1 MRFLR
6 HLALVVAVLALLAPA
21 AHVLE
26 MVNKLALDGPIW
38 LAVQQ
43 QLYRSWGPLIGAPT
57 EIAGLMLN
65 AALAVSRVEPRRA
78 RWLSAGAYL
87 AMIIVFFVC
96 NAPVNAATNGWTAA
110 TLPADWQAYRWRWE
124 IGHALSALLAVA
136 ALVANFRA
144 LRGRQGEA
152 DSAHARPLRDDVP
165 SSDRLRSGGRRGP

>member
-43 QLYRSWGPLIGAPT
+43 QLYRGWGPLIGAPT

-78 RWLSAGAYL
+78 LWLSAGAAL
-87 AMIIVFFVC
+87 
-96 NAPVNAATNGWTAA
+96 
-110 TLPADWQAYRWRWE
+110 E
-124 IGHALSALLAVA
+124 IYSHWIPTEDTG
-136 ALVANFRA
+136 
-144 LRGRQGEA
+144 G
-152 DSAHARPLRDDVP
+152 
-165 SSDRLRSGGRRGP
+165 SDLMDEKGVKLK